1 MSKTSGQHRRNCQK
15 KKTRIIYASLVWA
28 NTESRLEAERV
39 IGGSLRKVG
48 SESSRLWLKLLGAI
62 WFDTKS
68 DRGRRSGLLWRQ
80 RSGCWLLG
88 NWRHWGRRCI
98 GLVAVAI
105 DTSGLRLQCRR
116 ENGVDTSLHWLLEL
130 PVSTKACGLRPK
142 SLEPSLLRDHTT
154 KRLLLLLLLLDTE
167 L

>member
-1 MSKTSGQHRRNCQK
+1 MGEHRKQIRSRMDYWGLLIELVSVTPITCNSMGGKTH
-15 KKTRIIYASLVWA
+15 T
-28 NTESRLEAERV
+28 
-39 IGGSLRKVG
+39 SLRKVG
-48 SESSRLWLKLLGAI
+48 SESSWLWLKLLRAI
-62 WFDTKS
+62 WLDTKS
-68 DRGRRSGLLWRQ
+68 DGGRRSGLLWRQ

-88 NWRHWGRRCI
+88 NRRHWGRRCI

-116 ENGVDTSLHWLLEL
+116 KNRIDTSLHWLLEL

-142 SLEPSLLRDHTT
+142 SLEPSLLRGHTT
-154 KRLLLLLLLLDTE
+154 KRLLLLLLDTE

>member
-1 MSKTSGQHRRNCQK
+1 MGERRKQIRSRTDYWGLLIVLVSVASITCNSM
-15 KKTRIIYASLVWA
+15 KKTL
-28 NTESRLEAERV
+28 T
-39 IGGSLRKVG
+39 SLRKVG
-48 SESSRLWLKLLGAI
+48 SETSRLWLKLLGAI
-62 WFDTKS
+62 WLDTKS
-68 DRGRRSGLLWRQ
+68 DGGRRSGLLWRQ

-88 NWRHWGRRCI
+88 NWRHWGRGCI

-116 ENGVDTSLHWLLEL
+116 KNRVDTSLHWLLEL

-142 SLEPSLLRDHTT
+142 SLEPSLLRGHTT
-154 KRLLLLLLLLDTE
+154 KRLLLLLLDPE